1 MAMLDYSMRTDN
13 PTLTPQRLVSDYER
27 AYHFATG
34 REPRVRH
41 LGGQWYYVNG
51 ETVHRVALMAE
62 TIRLHNMAQDRN
74 PFKVMPTKSLINRL
88 ISRLR
93 TL

>member
-1 MAMLDYSMRTDN
+1 MMLDQSLLPEN
-13 PTLTPQRLVSDYER
+13 ATLTPMSLVTSYER
-27 AYHFATG
+27 AYRMATG
-34 REPRVRH
+34 RAPRVRH
-41 LGGQWYYVNG
+41 IGGQWYYING

-62 TIRLHNMAQDRN
+62 TVRLQHMAQDRN
-74 PFKVMPTKSLINRL
+74 PFNVIPTRSLINRL